1 MSFIEKITKSDCE
14 IAILNMK
21 KSAKKIIEFS
31 KNVNLSKFK
40 NQKKK
45 NEIISSRLLLNE
57 LLPNKSISYNIYG
70 APEITTN
77 KFISISHSQDLTGIA
92 ISKKKVGLDIE
103 KISTKPIK
111 VASKFIADKSHVPLS
126 EKKATLIWACKEAI
140 YKWYQKGNVNFIS
153 DIKILPFIVKNE
165 GELIA
170 VFKNHQLTLNYHKI
184 NDYFLVYVC
193 K

>member
-77 KFISISHSQDLTGIA
+77 KFISISHSHDLTGIV

-111 VASKFIADKSHVPLS
+111 VASKFIADKSHIPLS

-140 YKWYQKGNVNFIS
+140 YKWYQKGNINFIS

-170 VFKNHQLTLNYHKI
+170 VFKNHKLTLNYRKI

>member
-1 MSFIEKITKSDCE
+1 MPFIEKITKVDCE
-14 IAILNMK
+14 IGILNMK
-21 KSAKKIIEFS
+21 KAAKQLIEFS

-40 NQKKK
+40 SQKKK
-45 NEIISSRLLLNE
+45 NEIISSRMLLNE
-57 LLPNKSISYNIYG
+57 LLPNNHILYNMYG

-77 KFISISHSQDLTGIA
+77 KFISISHSQDLTAII

-103 KISTKPIK
+103 KISTKPVK
-111 VASKFIADKSHVPLS
+111 VASKFIADKDHSPLS
-126 EKKATLIWACKEAI
+126 KKKATLIWACKEAI
-140 YKWYQKGNVNFIS
+140 YKWHQKGNVNFIA
-153 DIKILPFIVKNE
+153 DIKILPFIVKNK

-170 VFKNHQLTLNYHKI
+170 LFKNEQLTLNYHKM